1 MSGPVVTKEQ
11 HRDVKLAELLAII
24 ERAATEPLGVEDRTL
39 LVYAVQTLSRLQQEV
54 KKTGATIAWLRK
66 LTGGKKTE
74 KTRVLLGQ
82 RKEVLEGADNADPTS
97 TREVT
102 PGPIAAAGAP
112 RGDGGAPA
120 EGASVAATGASE
132 SSGSPA
138 AAAKDKP
145 FKRPGHGRIPA
156 SAYTGAEH
164 IRVSHPKLKKGDLCP
179 CGCGG
184 HLYPWAPHVSVLIT
198 GGPLLSGTVMEK
210 DVLRSDACQQ
220 LYATGPVSGEGK
232 PKFDA
237 SAKATIATAK
247 YGYGMPFNRIA
258 QMQQAAGVPVPPQ
271 TQWDVVN
278 GAAREVLPVY
288 RALAAEAAQGDL
300 FHNDDTGMP
309 VLELTPAF
317 RAQEAADR
325 GVKSDRTGSHTTA
338 IVSVHPGREIVIYG
352 TGAQHAGENLED
364 LLSLRAPERSI
375 PMQMCD
381 ALDRNIPATLK
392 TLLCNCLAHGRRN
405 FVDILEAFPI
415 ECRFLLEHIRKIYV
429 HDVEAKLQAPTPEQ
443 RLTFHQNKSGPVMAA
458 IEAWMTEQIDEKRV
472 EPNSTLGQAIHYM
485 RKRWDKLTRFLCV
498 PGAPLDNNTCERAF
512 KMVVLH
518 RKNAY
523 FYKTLNG
530 AFVGDIFMSL
540 IQTALRAHVSPI
552 EYLTALLQHP
562 KRVREAP
569 SDWMPWNFKSTL
581 ARPARVTVEVT

>member
-247 YGYGMPFNRIA
+247 YGYGMPFNRVLPVDVRDRTRIVVA
-258 QMQQAAGVPVPPQ
+258 AAAGPAGARKQHSSAQAAGHRGQPRRRANPQ
-271 TQWDVVN
+271 RASTAVQASQVTSTVTRAGRARVDLKFQGIQSE
-278 GAAREVLPVY
+278 GASRTRLGCCKSAVRYSIGETCARNAVWMRL
-288 RALAAEAAQGDL
+288 
-300 FHNDDTGMP
+300 M
-309 VLELTPAF
+309 
-317 RAQEAADR
+317 
-325 GVKSDRTGSHTTA
+325 KMS
-338 IVSVHPGREIVIYG
+338 
-352 TGAQHAGENLED
+352 
-364 LLSLRAPERSI
+364 
-375 PMQMCD
+375 
-381 ALDRNIPATLK
+381 
-392 TLLCNCLAHGRRN
+392 
-405 FVDILEAFPI
+405 
-415 ECRFLLEHIRKIYV
+415 
-429 HDVEAKLQAPTPEQ
+429 PT
-443 RLTFHQNKSGPVMAA
+443 K
-458 IEAWMTEQIDEKRV
+458 
-472 EPNSTLGQAIHYM
+472 
-485 RKRWDKLTRFLCV
+485 
-498 PGAPLDNNTCERAF
+498 APLR
-512 KMVVLH
+512 VL
-518 RKNAY
+518 
-523 FYKTLNG
+523 
-530 AFVGDIFMSL
+530 
-540 IQTALRAHVSPI
+540 
-552 EYLTALLQHP
+552 
-562 KRVREAP
+562 
-569 SDWMPWNFKSTL
+569 
-581 ARPARVTVEVT
+581 

>member
-1 MSGPVVTKEQ
+1 MSGPAVTSEP

-24 ERAATEPLGVEDRTL
+24 EQAASAPLGVEDRTL
-39 LVYAVQTLSRLQQEV
+39 LAQALQTLSRLEQEV
-54 KKTGATIAWLRK
+54 KKKGATIAWLRK
-66 LTGGKKTE
+66 LLGGKKTE
-74 KTRVLLGQ
+74 KTRVLLG
-82 RKEVLEGADNADPTS
+82 KEEKETPEGTGHAASTSTGGGTPVPITPTSAPEGGGAAPPEGAP
-97 TREVT
+97 
-102 PGPIAAAGAP
+102 
-112 RGDGGAPA
+112 
-120 EGASVAATGASE
+120 
-132 SSGSPA
+132 
-138 AAAKDKP
+138 
-145 FKRPGHGRIPA
+145 KRPGHGRIPA
-156 SAYTGAEH
+156 SAYTGAAH
-164 IRVSHPKLKKGDLCP
+164 IRISHPTLKKGDLCP

-184 HLYPWAPHVSVLIT
+184 HLYPWAPHISVFIT
-198 GGPLLSGTVMEK
+198 GGPLLAGRVVEK
-210 DVLRSDACQQ
+210 EVLRSDACQH
-220 LYATGPVSGEGK
+220 LYAAGPASGEEK

-237 SAKATIATAK
+237 SAKATIAASK
-247 YGYGMPFNRIA
+247 YGYSIPFNRIG

-271 TQWDVVN
+271 TQWDVVS

-288 RALAAEAAQGDL
+288 RALADEAAQGDL

-325 GVKSDRTGSHTTA
+325 GVKNERTGSHTTA
-338 IVSVHPGREIVIYG
+338 IVSVHQGREIVIYS
-352 TGAQHAGENLED
+352 TGEQHAGENLED

-381 ALDRNIPATLK
+381 ALDRNIPATFK

-405 FVDILEAFPI
+405 FVDILDAFPV
-415 ECRFLLEHIRKIYV
+415 ECRVLLEHVRQVYV
-429 HDVEAKLQAPTPEQ
+429 HEAEAKRQGMTPEQ
-443 RLTFHQNKSGPVMAA
+443 RLTLHQTKSGPVMVA
-458 IEAWMTEQIDEKRV
+458 IATWMTAQLDGKKV
-472 EPNSTLGQAIHYM
+472 EPNSTLGHAINYM
-485 RKRWDKLTRFLCV
+485 QKRWDKFTCFLRV

-552 EYLTALLQHP
+552 EYLTALLKHP
-562 KRVREAP
+562 KRVKDSP
-569 SDWMPWNFKSTL
+569 TDWMPWNFKSTL
-581 ARPARVTVEVT
+581 ARSARVTAEVT